1 MGPEFPGG
9 IRRDGGLADMRNF
22 KRFMFILLLPGKLPR
37 ERGIGECNRVQAH
50 AAVDCRCYAG
60 AATAVATASA
70 NDPA

>member
-1 MGPEFPGG
+1 
-9 IRRDGGLADMRNF
+9 MRNF
-22 KRFMFILLLPGKLPR
+22 ELFIFILLLPGKLPR